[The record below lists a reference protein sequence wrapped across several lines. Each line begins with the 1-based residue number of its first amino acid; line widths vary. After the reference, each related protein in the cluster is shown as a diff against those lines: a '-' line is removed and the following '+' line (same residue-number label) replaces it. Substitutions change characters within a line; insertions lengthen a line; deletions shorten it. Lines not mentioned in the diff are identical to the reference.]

1 MRVLCDTFSV
11 QDDAR
16 PREEIMEHVGEAV
29 RFYRKRAGITQ
40 KQLARR
46 AEIAPTS
53 VVRLETGEVRQP
65 RYGTL
70 IKLAEALQV
79 NPAEFFRFVSDVGK
93 PTALGEGMTVP
104 EPPAYVG
111 ETLPGPFTAVFER
124 NGEWWIGYVEELPG
138 ANAQGE
144 SLEECRES
152 LREAVLLVLEA
163 NRELTRR
170 EFEGSEVVRELLGA

>member
-1 MRVLCDTFSV
+1 
-11 QDDAR
+11 
-16 PREEIMEHVGEAV
+16 MEHVGEAI

-40 KQLARR
+40 EELARR

-70 IKLAEALQV
+70 MKLAGALQV
-79 NPAEFFRFVSDVGK
+79 NPAEFVGFASEVRK
-93 PTALGEGMTVP
+93 PTALGEGMSVP

-111 ETLPGPFTAVFER
+111 DVSPGPFTAVFER
-124 NGEWWIGYVEELPG
+124 DGEWWIGYVEELPG
-138 ANAQGE
+138 TNAQGGN
-144 SLEECRES
+144 LQECRES
-152 LREAVLLVLEA
+152 LREAVSLVLEA

-170 EFEGSEVVRELLGA
+170 EFEGRDVVREPIGA

>member
-1 MRVLCDTFSV
+1 
-11 QDDAR
+11 
-16 PREEIMEHVGEAV
+16 MEHVGEAV

-40 KQLARR
+40 EELARR

-70 IKLAEALQV
+70 MKLAEALQV
-79 NPAEFFRFVSDVGK
+79 NPADFVRFVSDVGK
-93 PTALGEGMTVP
+93 PGVLGD
-104 EPPAYVG
+104 AYR
-111 ETLPGPFTAVFER
+111 EPFTAVFER
-124 NGEWWIGYVEELPG
+124 DGEWWIGYVEELPG

-144 SLEECRES
+144 SLQECRES
-152 LREAVLLVLEA
+152 LREAVSLVLET

-170 EFEGSEVVRELLGA
+170 EFEGRDVVREPMGA

>member
-1 MRVLCDTFSV
+1 MCDTFGV
-11 QDDAR
+11 QDDVTG
-16 PREEIMEHVGEAV
+16 REDFMEHIGEAV

-40 KQLARR
+40 EELARR

-70 IKLAEALQV
+70 MKLAGALQV
-79 NPAEFFRFVSDVGK
+79 NPAEFVGSVSDIGK
-93 PTALGEGMTVP
+93 PTVLGEGMSVP

-124 NGEWWIGYVEELPG
+124 DGEWWIGYVEELPG

-152 LREAVLLVLEA
+152 LREAVSLILEA

-170 EFEGSEVVRELLGA
+170 EFEGSKVVREPLGV

>member
-1 MRVLCDTFSV
+1 
-11 QDDAR
+11 
-16 PREEIMEHVGEAV
+16 MEHVGEAV

-40 KQLARR
+40 EELARR

-53 VVRLETGEVRQP
+53 IVRLETGEVRQP

-70 IKLAEALQV
+70 MKLAEALQM
-79 NPAEFFRFVSDVGK
+79 NPAEFIWLVSDVRK
-93 PTALGEGMTVP
+93 PTLLSEGTSVP

-111 ETLPGPFTAVFER
+111 ETSPGPFTAVFER
-124 NGEWWIGYVEELPG
+124 DGEWWIGYVEELPG
-138 ANAQGE
+138 ANAQSE

-152 LREAVLLVLEA
+152 LREAVSLVLEA

-170 EFEGSEVVRELLGA
+170 EFEGRDVVREPLGA

>member
-1 MRVLCDTFSV
+1 
-11 QDDAR
+11 
-16 PREEIMEHVGEAV
+16 MEHVGEAI
-29 RFYRKRAGITQ
+29 RFYRKRAGLTQ
-40 KQLARR
+40 QELARR
-46 AEIAPTS
+46 AQISPTS

-79 NPAEFFRFVSDVGK
+79 NPAEFVRSVSDVGK
-93 PTALGEGMTVP
+93 PTALGKGMSVP

-111 ETLPGPFTAVFER
+111 DAIPSPFTAVFER
-124 NGEWWIGYVEELPG
+124 DGEWWIGYVEELPG

-144 SLEECRES
+144 SLQQCRES
-152 LREAVLLVLEA
+152 LREAVSLVLES

-170 EFEGSEVVRELLGA
+170 EFEGRDVVREPIGA

>member
-1 MRVLCDTFSV
+1 
-11 QDDAR
+11 
-16 PREEIMEHVGEAV
+16 MEHVGEAI

-40 KQLARR
+40 EELAKR

-70 IKLAEALQV
+70 MKLAGALQV
-79 NPAEFFRFVSDVGK
+79 SPAEFVRFVSDVGK
-93 PTALGEGMTVP
+93 PATLGEGMTVP
-104 EPPAYVG
+104 EPPSYVG
-111 ETLPGPFTAVFER
+111 DVMPGPFTAVFER
-124 NGEWWIGYVEELPG
+124 DGEWWIGYVEELPG

-144 SLEECRES
+144 SLQECRES
-152 LREAVLLVLEA
+152 LREAVSLVLET

-170 EFEGSEVVRELLGA
+170 EFEGRDVVREPLGA